1 MRNCAICSRSSAI
14 ESCVTFSGFFDSNGW
29 HINGQATPRAGT
41 NFIAVA
47 AGWRHS
53 LALKSD
59 GSMVGWGWNFGLG
72 ATAGTFYGQA
82 VVPTGTNFVAISAGF
97 QYSLAIQAVMER
109 PVLNIARVANN
120 LVLSWST
127 NDSSYT
133 LETKADL
140 SPSLDWSNVPGTPTI
155 AGDRYTV
162 TESVTS
168 GNKFYRLKR

>member
-1 MRNCAICSRSSAI
+1 MPAGNDFVAI
-14 ESCVTFSGFFDSNGW
+14 
-29 HINGQATPRAGT
+29 
-41 NFIAVA
+41 A
-47 AGWRHS
+47 AGWGQN
-53 LALKSD
+53 LALKSN

-120 LVLSWST
+120 IVLSWST
-127 NDSSYT
+127 NDSGYT
-133 LETKADL
+133 LEAKADL
-140 SPSLDWSNVPGTPTI
+140 SSSLDWSNVPGTPTI
-155 AGDRYTV
+155 AGDRYIV
-162 TESVTS
+162 TNSVPN